1 MKKKYRLLKK
11 KEFEKVFNDR
21 SRIKTQNLIFLYVSN
36 LASLNQLKNIK
47 IGIIVPKKKWK
58 KAVDR
63 NYLKRVIWALN
74 SSYQLD
80 KFPKTLSI
88 FLFTNL
94 FHSNYKGRKVN
105 FQELK
110 KEIEKIYSI
119 FLSKCS

>member
-11 KEFEKVFNDR
+11 KEFETVFNNR
-21 SRIKTQNLIFLYVSN
+21 SRIKTQNLIFYYVAN
-36 LASLNQLKNIK
+36 LTSLTKLKNIK
-47 IGIIVPKKKWK
+47 IGVIIPKKKWK
-58 KAVDR
+58 RAVDR
-63 NYLKRVIWALN
+63 NYLKRVIWSLN

-88 FLFTNL
+88 FLFTNF

-119 FLSKCS
+119 FLSRCS

>member
-21 SRIKTQNLIFLYVSN
+21 ARIKTQNLIFLYVSN

-47 IGIIVPKKKWK
+47 IGVIVPKKKWK

-110 KEIEKIYSI
+110 KENRKNLLY
-119 FLSKCS
+119 FLI

>member
-21 SRIKTQNLIFLYVSN
+21 ARIKTQNLIFLYVSN

-47 IGIIVPKKKWK
+47 IGVIVPKKKWK

-119 FLSKCS
+119 FLSRCS